1 MIIGGVVARVHGG
14 GDDVGIA
21 NKMAM
26 LACVGDDDVVAIQ
39 STAFVLQ
46 YYLLL
51 RENVP
56 LFQ

>member
-1 MIIGGVVARVHGG
+1 VIIGGVVARVHGG

-39 STAFVLQ
+39 STAFVQ
-46 YYLLL
+46 
-51 RENVP
+51 
-56 LFQ
+56 Q